1 MQIAE
6 TITSAETDADTTT
19 PLPHID
25 NTRNRILTLMIDD
38 ISSPTGPPE
47 NPRQR

>member
-6 TITSAETDADTTT
+6 TITSAETDADTTA

-25 NTRNRILTLMIDD
+25 NTMISILKLMLDD
-38 ISSPTGPPE
+38 ISSFMGPPK